1 MSTPPKSPT
10 GDDDDNKPFSL
21 SSAKEEEDTKHGLDD
36 KEKRNVKLA
45 IDTDK
50 KNAKIAFDAEERKRK
65 ANLELAGTPGDI
77 KPKPKPKQ
85 DEDEGTEDK
94 DDKKNLS
101 TKKTSS
107 DDKAKDHKPGMSG
120 KMSWRY
126 IGMLITAAGGSAISL
141 VKEKTAD
148 TLNKTLSPLKWV
160 GKRLGLGTA
169 LEYLSEK
176 LLGSGEKKDESKE
189 KLDGKNTSEG
199 RKSTAGKSENPDFPG
214 KMKNTQQGFEDRSK
228 NSLGDESF
236 TPQAN
241 EAADAA
247 GKKLPVQ
254 PQVEPTIDPSLPKK
268 TDEPS
273 TSPFKRPGK

>member
-36 KEKRNVKLA
+36 KAKRNVKLA

-77 KPKPKPKQ
+77 KPKPKPKP
-85 DEDEGTEDK
+85 DEDEGAEDK

-107 DDKAKDHKPGMSG
+107 DDKAKDHKPFMSG
-120 KMSWRY
+120 KLSWRY
-126 IGMLITAAGGSAISL
+126 IGMLITAAGSSALPL
-141 VKEKTAD
+141 VKEKTVD
-148 TLNKTLSPLKWV
+148 TLKWG
-160 GKRLGLGTA
+160 GKKLGLDKA
-169 LEYLSEK
+169 LGYFKEK
-176 LLGSGEKKDESKE
+176 LLGSGEKEAESKE
-189 KLDGKNTSEG
+189 NLDGKNTSEG

-254 PQVEPTIDPSLPKK
+254 PEAEPTIDPSLPKK
-268 TDEPS
+268 TAEPNP
-273 TSPFKRPGK
+273 SPFKRPGK